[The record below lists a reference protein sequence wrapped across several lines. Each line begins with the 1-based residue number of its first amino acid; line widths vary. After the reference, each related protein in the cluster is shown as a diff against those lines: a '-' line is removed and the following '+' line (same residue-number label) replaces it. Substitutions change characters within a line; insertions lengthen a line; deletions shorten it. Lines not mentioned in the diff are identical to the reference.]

1 MKSIVI
7 PETISKEI
15 DVITFKL
22 IENKNDVDEIIE
34 FVWSFQMLT
43 FPVLLKKILILFN
56 VIYLIFGH
64 FDVICLNFVVGC
76 SNWLEFSH
84 FTFIFDS
91 PYIEVEAGMI
101 WWIFDGYPIDPCK
114 QNNA

>member
-34 FVWSFQMLT
+34 FV
-43 FPVLLKKILILFN
+43 
-56 VIYLIFGH
+56 
-64 FDVICLNFVVGC
+64 
-76 SNWLEFSH
+76 
-84 FTFIFDS
+84 
-91 PYIEVEAGMI
+91 
-101 WWIFDGYPIDPCK
+101 
-114 QNNA
+114 